1 MLTIHSDRWLSGS
14 LIFAFDMIHY
24 AILTSRRE
32 QMSKIQ
38 DSCGQS
44 ILDPCALHL
53 TGPDAFGFLQ
63 AQLTLDLRTL
73 KPQML
78 QATAW
83 CNANGRVAIVLLVAV
98 SQDGYL
104 IVVPRGLAEQT
115 LRRILLFRIGH
126 NIDVQNLAIEYCQ
139 PTVENALLLTHSP
152 QRALRIAPAELVNKS
167 LAAPVGSLLDDIRH
181 GLPWIV
187 AATSDRF
194 LPQMLGLD
202 QLGGLSYRKG
212 CYPGQEVIARV
223 HFRGRVTRTLRRF
236 HCQAVSALPPGL
248 EFGNENDRAM
258 VLYSA
263 AAGPEQVFGL
273 AVVPAGLDAGAL
285 PRLDAADFGWL
296 DNQPAALYQEQ

>member
-83 CNANGRVAIVLLVAV
+83 CNANGRVAVVLLVAV
-98 SQDGYL
+98 SQGGYL
-104 IVVPRGLAEQT
+104 IVIPRSLAEQT
-115 LRRILLFRIGH
+115 LRRIRLFRIGH
-126 NIDVQNLAIEYCQ
+126 NIDTQNLTIEHCQ
-139 PTVENALLLTHSP
+139 PTDENALLLAHSP
-152 QRALRIAPAELVNKS
+152 QRALRIAPTEPVNQSLVTP
-167 LAAPVGSLLDDIRH
+167 AGSLLDDMRH

-223 HFRGRVTRTLRRF
+223 HFRGRVTRTMRRF
-236 HCQAVSALPPGL
+236 HCQGVSALPPGL
-248 EFGNENDRAM
+248 EFGNGNNRAM

-263 AAGPEQVFGL
+263 AARPEQVIGL
-273 AVVPAGLDAGAL
+273 AVVPADLDAGAL
-285 PRLDAADFGWL
+285 PRLDEAHFGWL
-296 DNQPAALYQEQ
+296 DNHPAALYQEQ